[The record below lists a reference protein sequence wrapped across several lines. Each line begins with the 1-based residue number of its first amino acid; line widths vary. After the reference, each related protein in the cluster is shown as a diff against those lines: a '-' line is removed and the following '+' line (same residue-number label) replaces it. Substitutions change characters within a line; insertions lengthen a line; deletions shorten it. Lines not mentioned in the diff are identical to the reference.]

1 MVILILMVM
10 LFQISSKI
18 AIGNRVVYDDKF
30 VTLNGKFTVTVN
42 EGDTFMYAQQNIN
55 YPTGFNKN
63 NCVVLACGVHNTNYS
78 NKGLCFGTLS
88 SEMFSASVVKDAYGK
103 SVQLLDDNI
112 NLSVYMNYNA
122 SHAYQSYPMEY
133 KITLM
138 KIEPDVSGYTQG
150 DVNMDGQVTMEDAT
164 LLQDYIGGRAVLTDK
179 QIKLGDMDNNGV
191 ITLTDVYD
199 IIAIVN
205 GQSQS

>member
-10 LFQISSKI
+10 LFQISSKTV
-18 AIGNRVVYDDKF
+18 IGNRVVYDDKF
-30 VTLNGKFTVTVN
+30 VTLIGNFDVTVN
-42 EGDTFMYAQQNIN
+42 QGDTEMYAQHHIS

-63 NCVVLACGVHNTNYS
+63 NCVVIACGIYNTTYT
-78 NKGLCFGTLS
+78 NKGLSFGTLS
-88 SEMFSASVVKDAYGK
+88 SEGFSASPVKDAYGK
-103 SVQLLDDNI
+103 SVQLLDEDI
-112 NLSVYMNYNA
+112 NLSIYMNYNA
-122 SHAYQSYPMEY
+122 SHQLQTYPFAY

-138 KIEPDVSGYTQG
+138 KIDPDVSDYTQG